1 MHKVTVYSNW
11 EHAKEY
17 EFETLDEAYHFA
29 EEMRSQ
35 QYRVIIDEAYD
46 KEP

>member
-35 QYRVIIDEAYD
+35 QYRVIIDEADD